1 MIFIPAIDLIDGKCV
16 RLYMGDYS
24 RKKEYADDP
33 VEVAGRFRDEG
44 AEYLHIVDLDAAKDP
59 QKNNLKTIERIVKSV
74 DIPVEVGGGIRTAE
88 RVKELSSI
96 GVKRIIIGTMLV
108 RNPDAFKELV
118 EKYPELI
125 AASIDAK
132 NGTVYIS
139 GWTESGGLD
148 AIELGKMVRDMGVG
162 TIIYTNISR
171 DGTLEGPDV
180 DGIRRMAE
188 ETGVSVIAAGGIS
201 SIEDLRRIKQLEKY
215 GVIGVISGKAIYE
228 KRFTVRQAVEVLK

>member
-59 QKNNLKTIERIVKSV
+59 QKNNLKTIERIVKSI

-88 RVKELSSI
+88 RVKELRSI

-188 ETGVSVIAAGGIS
+188 ETGVSIIAAGGIS

>member
-88 RVKELSSI
+88 RVKELRSI

>member
-88 RVKELSSI
+88 RVKELRSI

-188 ETGVSVIAAGGIS
+188 ETGVSIIAAGGIS

-228 KRFTVRQAVEVLK
+228 KRFTVRQAVEVLN

>member
-88 RVKELSSI
+88 RVKELRSI

-188 ETGVSVIAAGGIS
+188 ETGVSIIAAGGIS

>member
-59 QKNNLKTIERIVKSV
+59 QKNNLKTIERIVKSI

-88 RVKELSSI
+88 RVKELRSI

-148 AIELGKMVRDMGVG
+148 AIELGKMVRNMGVR